1 MEKRLTMNNLDSCGQ
16 AFLKLERETSSLA
29 MLKDSVEKYHDLST
43 QMSGILT
50 VFEQRLGKLEQ
61 TILPVYQETEQLQ
74 NRQQNLEATLSCLE
88 NVLAHYDVSQEVC
101 NLVHQ
106 GPIEGNVGVFLE
118 ALGKLRSAMDYFLHH
133 NSQSVELENVT
144 SLFNTGCEGL
154 NQHFR
159 LLLKKHSSPLKPV
172 DLLDLIYIEDD
183 SSDEYTSFRQLSQ
196 NIREELGTVAH
207 WLEQNLRREY
217 TIIYA
222 TERGDVVLRSLQ
234 NLKDHQKSS
243 SWGNEAL
250 RPRHSGRPDIKKNTS
265 ARLQQIFERKA
276 NKLYLRATQTLE
288 QSTGISIK
296 KASSHSEHLSAE
308 EFLDGDQELDK
319 YLVMLLGLQ
328 RLLNWERSL
337 MADIVPASKHGEVF
351 SKLAYNSIDLVVK
364 DAESITNR
372 IMRCISRKEWTS
384 ALGIFS
390 ALKRVILLQPDI
402 ERTYDTQQREQLTK
416 VLNKLQ
422 ATGSKALEHFL
433 EVVKGES
440 GTNLVGM
447 SSSTLGYGYVNVP
460 KDATVHELTS
470 NTIWFIEHLYDH
482 YDVIGSILQQDVLY
496 STQLDTI
503 LMKKAL
509 PGEERN
515 KALLAIYIKKALAE
529 LNLSIMN
536 KCEHYNDQA
545 TKHLFR
551 LNNIHYILKSLQ
563 QSNLIDL
570 VTLAEPDCEQC
581 YLDMIRELKFS
592 YQKTWSKMLISIGV
606 DELPK
611 PSHGKVK
618 DKDRGILKERFS
630 TFNKDFE
637 EACKVQRSI
646 SIPDVI
652 LREGIKRD
660 NVEHILPKY
669 NRFYEMYASVSFS
682 KNPDK
687 YVKYRPHEINQML
700 SKLFDDSA

>member
-1 MEKRLTMNNLDSCGQ
+1 MNNLDSSLQ
-16 AFLKLERETSSLA
+16 AHNKLEKETTNLA
-29 MLKDSVEKYHDLST
+29 LLKDRVDKYHDLST
-43 QMSGILT
+43 QMSSILT
-50 VFEQRLGKLEQ
+50 VFEKRLGNLEQ

-74 NRQQNLEATLSCLE
+74 KRQQNLEATLNCLE
-88 NVLAHYDVSQEVC
+88 SVLSHYDVSQEVC
-101 NLVHQ
+101 QLIHQ
-106 GPIEGNVGVFLE
+106 GPIEGNISVFLD
-118 ALGKLRSAMDYFLHH
+118 ALAKLRAAMDYFLHN

-154 NQHFR
+154 NQHYSM
-159 LLLKKHSSPLKPV
+159 LLKKHSAPLKPV
-172 DLLDLIYIEDD
+172 ELLDLIYIEDD

-196 NIREELGTVAH
+196 TTREELYTISH
-207 WLEQNLRREY
+207 WLEQNLREY
-217 TIIYA
+217 THIYA

-234 NLKDHQKSS
+234 LLKDHQKSN
-243 SWGNEAL
+243 SWGHEAL
-250 RPRHSGRPDIKKNTS
+250 RPRHSGRQPEPKKNTS
-265 ARLQQIFERKA
+265 ARLQQIFEKKA
-276 NKLYLRATQTLE
+276 NKLYLRATQTIE
-288 QSTGISIK
+288 QSTGFSIK
-296 KASSHSEHLSAE
+296 KASSHSDHLTSE
-308 EFLDGDQELDK
+308 DLLDGDQELDK

-328 RLLNWERSL
+328 RLLNWERAI
-337 MADIVPASKHGEVF
+337 MHDIIPQSKHNEVF
-351 SKLAYNSIDLVVK
+351 AKLASNAIDLVVK
-364 DAESITNR
+364 DAEAITQR
-372 IMRCISRKEWTS
+372 VLRCISRKEWTS

-402 ERTYDTQQREQLTK
+402 ERTYDPAQREQLTK

-422 ATGSKALEHFL
+422 HTGAKALEHFL
-433 EVVKGES
+433 DVVKGES
-440 GTNLVGM
+440 STNIVGQ
-447 SSSTLGYGYVNVP
+447 SNVP

-470 NTIWFIEHLYDH
+470 NTIWFIEHLYEH
-482 YDVIGSILQQDVLY
+482 FDVIGSILTQDVLY

-509 PGEERN
+509 PAEERN

-536 KCEHYNDQA
+536 KCEQYNDQA

-563 QSNLIDL
+563 RSNLIDL
-570 VTLAEPDCEQC
+570 VTLAEPECEHS
-581 YLDMIRELKFS
+581 YLEMIRELKAS
-592 YQKTWSKMLISIGV
+592 YQKTWSKMLLGIYSL

-611 PSHGKVK
+611 PVAGKVK
-618 DKDRGILKERFS
+618 DKDRSVLKERFS
-630 TFNKDFE
+630 NFNKDFE
-637 EACKVQRSI
+637 EACKIQRGI

-660 NVEHILPKY
+660 NAEHILPKY
-669 NRFYEMYASVSFS
+669 NRFYEIYSGVQFS

-687 YVKYRPHEINQML
+687 YVKYRPHEINAML

>member
-1 MEKRLTMNNLDSCGQ
+1 MNNLDSSVQ
-16 AFLKLERETSSLA
+16 AHTKLEKETTNLVL
-29 MLKDSVEKYHDLST
+29 LKDRVDKYHDLST
-43 QMSGILT
+43 QMSSILT
-50 VFEQRLGKLEQ
+50 VFEKRLGNLEQ

-74 NRQQNLEATLSCLE
+74 KRQQNLEATLNCLE
-88 NVLAHYDVSQEVC
+88 SVLSHYDVSQEVC
-101 NLVHQ
+101 QLIHQ
-106 GPIEGNVGVFLE
+106 GPVEGSIGTFLD
-118 ALGKLRSAMDYFLHH
+118 ALAKLRAAMDYFLHH

-154 NQHFR
+154 NQHYSM
-159 LLLKKHSSPLKPV
+159 LLKKHSAPLKPV
-172 DLLDLIYIEDD
+172 ELLDLIYIEDD
-183 SSDEYTSFRQLSQ
+183 SSSDEYTSFRQLSQ
-196 NIREELGTVAH
+196 TTREELCTISL
-207 WLEQNLRREY
+207 WLEQNLREY
-217 TIIYA
+217 THIYA
-222 TERGDVVLRSLQ
+222 TERGEVVLRSLQ
-234 NLKDHQKSS
+234 LLKDHQKSS
-243 SWGNEAL
+243 SWGTEAL
-250 RPRHSGRPDIKKNTS
+250 RPRHSGRQNQEPKRNTS
-265 ARLQQIFERKA
+265 ARLQQIFEKKA

-296 KASSHSEHLSAE
+296 KASSHTDHLTSEDL
-308 EFLDGDQELDK
+308 LDGDQELDK

-328 RLLNWERSL
+328 RLLNWERAI
-337 MADIVPASKHGEVF
+337 MRDIIPQSKHNEVF
-351 SKLAYNSIDLVVK
+351 ARLAYNAIELVVK
-364 DAESITNR
+364 DAEAITQR
-372 IMRCISRKEWTS
+372 ILRCISRKEWTS

-402 ERTYDTQQREQLTK
+402 ERTYDAAQREQLTK

-422 ATGSKALEHFL
+422 HTGSKALEHFL
-433 EVVKGES
+433 DVVKGES
-440 GTNLVGM
+440 STNIVGQ
-447 SSSTLGYGYVNVP
+447 SNVP

-470 NTIWFIEHLYDH
+470 NTIWFIEHLYEH
-482 YDVIGSILQQDVLY
+482 FDVIGAILAQDVLY

-536 KCEHYNDQA
+536 KCEQYNDQA

-563 QSNLIDL
+563 RSNLIDL
-570 VTLAEPDCEQC
+570 VTLAEPECEHS
-581 YLDMIRELKFS
+581 YLEMIRELKTS
-592 YQKTWSKMLISIGV
+592 YQKTWSKMLSGISSL

-611 PSHGKVK
+611 PVAGKVK
-618 DKDRGILKERFS
+618 DKDRSVLKERFS

-637 EACKVQRSI
+637 EACKIQRGI

-660 NVEHILPKY
+660 NAEHILPKY
-669 NRFYEMYASVSFS
+669 NRFHDTYYMVQFS

-687 YVKYRPHEINQML
+687 YVKYRPHEINAML